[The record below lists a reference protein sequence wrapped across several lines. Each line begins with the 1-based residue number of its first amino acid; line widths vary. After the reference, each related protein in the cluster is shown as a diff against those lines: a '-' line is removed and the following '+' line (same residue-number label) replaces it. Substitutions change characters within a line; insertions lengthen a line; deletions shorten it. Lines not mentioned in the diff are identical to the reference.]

1 MDNLGNPAIEHGSD
15 DSESIYRAP
24 SSDTSFAPQGDL
36 ESIFIGPKNARY
48 YLDKFAD
55 FRSHGGSVSWNWPAF
70 FIASIWFL
78 YRKMWLNAFLYWI
91 VLPVTLMVLTGVL
104 AASGAGAA
112 SGLFYYGSYWF
123 ITFIIVPMFANRLYY
138 RHTQRKI
145 SKVVAVTSAPEQQS
159 IEVARSGGTSTI
171 ALVIVP
177 FILVFVIGI
186 VAAISIPAYNDYSV
200 RAEVSEGLALAGGAK
215 AAVTEHY
222 QDTGEFPENNYAA
235 ALERPGDIFGRY
247 VASVSVNDG
256 DVVVTYGKQSNSIID
271 GKTLVMSPAVDSDSV
286 SWTCYSEKIPAKH
299 LPAACR

>member
-1 MDNLGNPAIEHGSD
+1 MDNLANPAMGQGSD
-15 DSESIYRAP
+15 RSESIYRAP

-36 ESIFIGPKNARY
+36 ESIFIGPKNASY
-48 YLDKFAD
+48 YLGKFAD

-91 VLPVTLMVLTGVL
+91 VLPVILMVLTGVL

-123 ITFIIVPMFANRLYY
+123 VTFIIIPMFANRLYY
-138 RHTQRKI
+138 QHTQKKI
-145 SKVVAVTSAPEQQS
+145 NKVVSATSAPEQQS
-159 IEVARSGGTSTI
+159 IEVARIGGTSAI

-177 FILVFVIGI
+177 FILVFVVGI

-215 AAVTEHY
+215 AAVAEY
-222 QDTGEFPENNYAA
+222 YLDIGELPENNNTAG
-235 ALERPGDIFGRY
+235 LERAGDIFGSY
-247 VASVSVNDG
+247 VSSVSVNDG
-256 DVVVTYGKQSNSIID
+256 DIVVTYGRQSNSIID
-271 GKTLVMSPAVDSDSV
+271 GKSLVMSPVVDSGNV
-286 SWTCYSEKIPAKH
+286 SWTCYSDAIPAKH